1 MQVPVDEEISACEE
15 VSHHVRRLIASGE
28 LKRGA
33 KLPSYRELALELG
46 VAPLTAKRGVDLLA
60 EQGIVSRRQRQGCF
74 VNREL
79 TPLGRPLKTIG
90 IIHPASQKYLFSTP
104 YLLQIMQGINGGHE
118 RLDVHIF
125 TMREEGLVTATQLAD
140 RHVDGVIL
148 LGVEN
153 DTYLREFVKWG
164 VPGVVADYFTDGIP
178 LDFVAC
184 DNPNAVQRAVRHLVG
199 LGHRN
204 ICYVG
209 NEPTLLEKVAG
220 AERMETRSADYI
232 ERRETAIG
240 AMEAIPV
247 RWKESVIPRLR
258 ADRIPAVGLLAAA
271 WREEADRPTAFLTD
285 GDDLAS
291 LLIRELVAR
300 GVRVPGEV
308 SVCTVATATGRTE
321 EGQALTGARFNFVGM
336 GRKAV
341 ELLKQRCEQPA
352 GAPPPAVHRIGFEWE
367 EGNTVGRLQTAD
379 YRPQTA
385 DYRPQTTDHRLG
397 DTGEGGGNGNQ

>member
-60 EQGIVSRRQRQGCF
+60 EQGIVRRRQRQGCF

-79 TPLGRPLKTIG
+79 TPLGQPLKTIG

-153 DTYLREFVKWG
+153 DAYLREFVKWG

-220 AERMETRSADYI
+220 AERMETRSADFI
-232 ERRETAIG
+232 ERRETAICAMG
-240 AMEAIPV
+240 AMPV
-247 RWKESVIPRLR
+247 RWKEAVIPRLHV
-258 ADRIPAVGLLAAA
+258 DRMAAVGLLATA
-271 WREEADRPTAFLTD
+271 WREDADRPTAFLAD
-285 GDDLAS
+285 GDDSAN
-291 LLIRELVAR
+291 LLIRELMTR
-300 GVRVPGEV
+300 GGRVPDEV
-308 SVCTVATATGRTE
+308 SVCTVATAVGLTDQGL
-321 EGQALTGARFNFVGM
+321 ALTGARFDFVGM

-341 ELLKQRCEQPA
+341 ELLKRRCEEPEA
-352 GAPPPAVHRIGFEWE
+352 AAEPAVYRVGFAWM
-367 EGNTVGRLQTAD
+367 
-379 YRPQTA
+379 
-385 DYRPQTTDHRLG
+385 
-397 DTGEGGGNGNQ
+397 EGGTCGKIGNG